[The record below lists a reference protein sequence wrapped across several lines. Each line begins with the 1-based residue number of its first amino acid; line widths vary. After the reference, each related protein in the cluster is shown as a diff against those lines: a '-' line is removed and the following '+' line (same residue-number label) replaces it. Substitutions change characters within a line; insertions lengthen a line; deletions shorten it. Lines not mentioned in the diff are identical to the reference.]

1 MDGSNSSLLIMP
13 VLDSPESEWLW
24 CLAAILAC

>member
-1 MDGSNSSLLIMP
+1 VPCDNSSLLIMLVLGSP
-13 VLDSPESEWLW
+13 VCEWLW